1 MLGNDELDTEM
12 QVRKDDFVSP
22 HCRPILKA
30 YLGSDF
36 KAAETYQQMDEHK
49 VKIILIENI
58 FFLSDGLIRWELC
71 HGPNLLKLYC
81 HFGLT
86 RKLT

>member
-12 QVRKDDFVSP
+12 QVRKDDFESP

-36 KAAETYQQMDEHK
+36 KAVETYQQMDEHK
-49 VKIILIENI
+49 VKIILIEKNFI
-58 FFLSDGLIRWELC
+58 LSDGLIV
-71 HGPNLLKLYC
+71 N
-81 HFGLT
+81 
-86 RKLT
+86 

>member
-12 QVRKDDFVSP
+12 QIRQDDFATP

-36 KAAETYQQMDEHK
+36 QAAETYQQMDEHK
-49 VKIILIENI
+49 VKII
-58 FFLSDGLIRWELC
+58 
-71 HGPNLLKLYC
+71 
-81 HFGLT
+81 
-86 RKLT
+86 